1 MMIQE
6 KLTQI
11 LVEEFEIEEQL
22 ITPEADLRED
32 IGIDSLDVV
41 DMVVVINEEFGI
53 KLQAQDFKG
62 VKTFGQL
69 VELLEKRSA

>member
-1 MMIQE
+1 MIQE

-22 ITPEADLRED
+22 IIPEADLRED

>member
-69 VELLEKRSA
+69 VELLDKRSA

>member
-1 MMIQE
+1 MIQE

>member
-1 MMIQE
+1 MIQE

-62 VKTFGQL
+62 VKAFGQL

>member
-11 LVEEFEIEEQL
+11 LVEEFEIEAEL
-22 ITPEADLRED
+22 ISPEADLRED

>member
-1 MMIQE
+1 MIQE

-11 LVEEFEIEEQL
+11 LVDEFEIEEQL

>member
-1 MMIQE
+1 MMIQQ